1 MFTSLRQHFR
11 YYLAFLLTLLLAVG
25 VRMQAAPL
33 GPGAGAEAPATVGP
47 APVAAGRG
55 VAAR

>member
-1 MFTSLRQHFR
+1 MFTSLQQHFR

-33 GPGAGAEAPATVGP
+33 GSGAGAEVPATVGP

-55 VAAR
+55 VMAR

>member
-1 MFTSLRQHFR
+1 MFTSLQQHFR
-11 YYLAFLLTLLLAVG
+11 YYLAVLLMLLLAVG

-33 GPGAGAEAPATVGP
+33 GSGAGAEVPATVGP

-55 VAAR
+55 VVAR